1 VEASPEGGQAVGGG
15 RLIDEEQIPLQ
26 VKGNEVELPGIEAAG
41 RAAQPPGGEMAPGL
55 AGQRHVCNEVV
66 LIARC
71 ANQSPYLPGPPLSLG
86 ARRTSSP

>member
-55 AGQRHVCNEVV
+55 AGQRHVVQRSGLDSQVREPEPMS
-66 LIARC
+66 ARS
-71 ANQSPYLPGPPLSLG
+71 ALKPWG
-86 ARRTSSP
+86 